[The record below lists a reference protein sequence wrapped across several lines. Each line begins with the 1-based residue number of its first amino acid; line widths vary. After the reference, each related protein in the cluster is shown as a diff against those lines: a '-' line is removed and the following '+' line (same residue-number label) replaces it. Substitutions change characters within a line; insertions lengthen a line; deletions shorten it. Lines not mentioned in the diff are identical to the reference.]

1 MPNIE
6 RDVTLLVNG
15 SKAKFSEQIFIFK
28 GDRDIQLNILIAEQK
43 MKYDRDL
50 ASLDNVLTPLPGECY
65 ARVGILKPN
74 GEIVARDRVPII
86 DDIVQF
92 VIDAD
97 ICDELDEIGKHKIQI
112 QIYAIDDDSS
122 PRWTLPSAA
131 ELEILKPDVDFDA
144 LLSVTNL
151 GGADLATLNQIG
163 DSSITTFN
171 DDGTYNV
178 TFWGKG
184 NVITVNNLNKIEDA
198 LRILTNRVID
208 LENGVV
214 SDAEVVLYLDDTF
227 GKVLGSGELIVDTT
241 DFAKK
246 SDVTVASD
254 SAVTNM
260 LKSIFGS

>member
-1 MPNIE
+1 MANIE
-6 RDVTLLVNG
+6 RDVVLIVNG
-15 SKAKFSEQIFIFK
+15 NRAKFDERIFLFK

-43 MKYDRDL
+43 MKYDRDE
-50 ASLDNVLTPLPGECY
+50 ATLDNILSPLPEECY

-74 GEIVARDRVPII
+74 GEQVAKDRVPIVEG
-86 DDIVQF
+86 IVQF

-97 ICDELDEIGKHKIQI
+97 LCDELDEIGKHKIQI

-144 LLSVTNL
+144 LLSVTGL
-151 GGADLATLNQIG
+151 GGADLATLNQLG
-163 DSSITTFN
+163 DSSIVTFN
-171 DDGTYNV
+171 TDGTYNV

-184 NVITVNNLNKIEDA
+184 NVITVSNLNKIEDA
-198 LRILTNRVID
+198 LRVLTNRVID

-214 SDAEVVLYLDDTF
+214 SDAEVVVSLDDIF
-227 GKVLGSGELIVDTT
+227 GKVTDSGELVVDTT

-246 SDVTVASD
+246 SDVIMASD
-254 SAVTNM
+254 SDVTTM
-260 LKSIFGS
+260 LNDVFG